1 MIVVAI
7 LCGKS
12 PPERE
17 IRNAPEKH
25 EHDDQLDDL
34 EVRML
39 PVQVQIINND
49 VRVFEVTVT
58 GVAVHRFPVQSK
70 HGNHQADDS
79 TPQETG
85 LHDYLHNPWHL
96 VCEVEPIDGQT
107 QERRYQHGTDR
118 TAVLFNDL
126 FYQYFYCFCFCFFSF
141 TVY

>member
-1 MIVVAI
+1 VAV
-7 LCGKS
+7 LCGES

-17 IRNAPEKH
+17 IRDAPEKH

-39 PVQVQIINND
+39 PVQVQVINND

-58 GVAVHRFPVQSK
+58 GVAVHRFPVQSE
-70 HGNHQADDS
+70 HGDHQPDDA

-85 LHDYLHNPWHL
+85 LHDYLHNPRHL
-96 VCEVEPIDGQT
+96 VREVEPVDGQT

-118 TAVLFNDL
+118 TAVLRNDFFLSIFLL
-126 FYQYFYCFCFCFFSF
+126 FY
-141 TVY
+141 